1 MSPQSDQPEFT
12 NPIYRPLSR
21 EQMAWRAAQD
31 LPEGAYVN
39 LGIGIPTLAASYVP
53 PGREVIFHS
62 ENGIL
67 GMGPKPE
74 PGKEDPYMIDAG
86 KNKTT
91 LVAGGCFVHHADAFL
106 MIRGGHLD
114 VSLLGAFEVSEK
126 GDLANWTTEDPAFP
140 PGVGGA
146 MDLAVGAKEIRVIME
161 HTGKKGEPR
170 ILKRCT
176 YPLTAAG
183 CVKRIYTNLA
193 VIDVTPQGLSV
204 IEMIAGH
211 DAGEAA
217 GADRAEAA
225 TRFTLAGIVGSRGPR
240 RIDCR
245 LGWEPARRRP
255 KPSSV
260 SCLEERHLSITTL
273 DYLISCI
280 EKKNCDNRPVS
291 IPSPKT
297 IRRRPA

>member
-1 MSPQSDQPEFT
+1 MSPQSYQPES
-12 NPIYRPLSR
+12 YQPLSR

-74 PGKEDPYMIDAG
+74 IGQEDPYMVDAG

-91 LVAGGCFVHHADAFL
+91 LVPGGCFVHHADAFL
-106 MIRGGHLD
+106 MIRGHHLD

-140 PGVGGA
+140 PGIGGA
-146 MDLAVGAKEIRVIME
+146 MDLAVGAREIRVIME
-161 HTGKKGEPR
+161 HTSKKGEPR
-170 ILKRCT
+170 ILRHCT
-176 YPLTAAG
+176 YPLTAPG

-193 VIDVTPQGLSV
+193 VIDVTPEGLYV
-204 IEMIAGH
+204 IEMIPGMTLEKLQALTEPRLQL
-211 DAGEAA
+211 ASRWQALLAPEA
-217 GADRAEAA
+217 RAA
-225 TRFTLAGIVGSRGPR
+225 
-240 RIDCR
+240 
-245 LGWEPARRRP
+245 
-255 KPSSV
+255 
-260 SCLEERHLSITTL
+260 
-273 DYLISCI
+273 
-280 EKKNCDNRPVS
+280 
-291 IPSPKT
+291 
-297 IRRRPA
+297 